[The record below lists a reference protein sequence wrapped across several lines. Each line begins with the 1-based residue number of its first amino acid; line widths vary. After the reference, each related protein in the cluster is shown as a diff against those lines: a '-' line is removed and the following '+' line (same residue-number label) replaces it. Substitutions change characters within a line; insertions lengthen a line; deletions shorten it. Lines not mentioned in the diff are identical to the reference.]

1 MISSSALLIAGAT
14 ISVVASLRAS
24 KGGARFALA
33 TLPLGVG
40 LMTALNPTALD
51 LWGWSLSSG
60 ELLSATLKLDVPG
73 EGLKVLSAPLHVT
86 HPLSGWLGY
95 VWSAL
100 SAMAMMT
107 LWARKEP
114 LSRLCLGA
122 WVALTGLWLLASP
135 VGGPLFL
142 GASESGEATLRDW
155 LVLSQSIDAD
165 RLSAFTVPTEP
176 WRWAPHR
183 LALVLVASLSAL
195 LGASLPSVTQSGARP
210 LEGSARALYQG
221 GALLALIG
229 VAWQLTQAGGFVG
242 VAPPWVAFIS
252 LTVGGLLAHSA
263 SQAATLSLLAL
274 AAVAL

>member
-1 MISSSALLIAGAT
+1 MIGSSALLIAGAVT
-14 ISVVASLRAS
+14 SVVASLQAS
-24 KGGARFALA
+24 RGGARLSLA
-33 TLPLGVG
+33 ALPLGVG
-40 LMTALNPTALD
+40 LMTALNPSSLD

-60 ELLSATLKLDVPG
+60 ELVSATLKLDVPG

-86 HPLSGWLGY
+86 HPFSGWLGA

-100 SAMAMMT
+100 GALAMMT
-107 LWARKEP
+107 LWARRAP

-122 WVALTGLWLLASP
+122 WVALTALWVLASP

-142 GASESGEATLRDW
+142 GTAESGEATLRDW
-155 LVLSQSIDAD
+155 LMMSQSVDAD
-165 RLSAFTVPTEP
+165 RLSAFTVPTES

-183 LALVLVASLSAL
+183 LTLVFVASLSAL
-195 LGASLPSVTQSGARP
+195 LGALLPGTQGGPRP
-210 LEGSARALYQG
+210 LEGWSRALYQG
-221 GALLALIG
+221 GALMALAG

-242 VAPPWVAFIS
+242 VAPPWVALIS